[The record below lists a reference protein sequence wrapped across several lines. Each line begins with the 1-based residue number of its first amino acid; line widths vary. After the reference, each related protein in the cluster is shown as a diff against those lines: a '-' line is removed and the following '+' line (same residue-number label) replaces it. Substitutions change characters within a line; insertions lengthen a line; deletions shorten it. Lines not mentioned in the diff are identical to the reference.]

1 MPFDLASLTLSAMTQ
16 LGANLRRI
24 SAGASSVE
32 EVAQRVVRL
41 LYDELL
47 DPATGAKACVLA
59 RFYFTT
65 KYSSLDED
73 LRAFGSRLMEGNELQ
88 PDTRCLTLL
97 ATAGEKP
104 EWNSRK
110 ESEGHKTIPLPS
122 EQAFQALPMVSQL
135 ITQLGIDVGTVL
147 KPDLSLVLEMEQ
159 KTYNV
164 FHVQKAAGSPFIPAQ
179 ENFVIP
185 YKVRS
190 VLGFGGL
197 LPSGDIY
204 VVLLFTRVTISRD
217 TADMFRNA
225 TMNLKVALLAF
236 LDRPVFVVQKYEQ
249 Q

>member
-1 MPFDLASLTLSAMTQ
+1 MPYDLASSSLSSMTQ
-16 LGANLRRI
+16 LGVALRRI
-24 SAGASSVE
+24 GAGASSVE

-41 LYDELL
+41 LYGELV
-47 DPATGAKACVLA
+47 DTATGAKACVLA

-65 KYSSLDED
+65 KYSILDED

-104 EWNSRK
+104 EWNSRRK
-110 ESEGHKTIPLPS
+110 SEGHKTIPLPS
-122 EQAFQALPMVSQL
+122 EQAFQAIPMVSQL
-135 ITQLGIDVGTVL
+135 IMQLGIDVATVL
-147 KPDLSLVLEMEQ
+147 KPDPSLVLELEQ

-164 FHVQKAAGSPFIPAQ
+164 FFVQNAAGSPFIPAQ

-197 LPSGDIY
+197 LPSGDLY
-204 VVLLFTRVTISRD
+204 AVLLFARVSISRD
-217 TADMFRNA
+217 SAAIFRNA
-225 TMNLKVALLAF
+225 AMNLKVALLPF
-236 LDRPVFVVQKYEQ
+236 VDRPVFGIPNYEQ

>member
-1 MPFDLASLTLSAMTQ
+1 MPYDLAGLSLSAMTQ
-16 LGANLRRI
+16 LGATLRRI
-24 SAGASSVE
+24 GPGAGSVE
-32 EVAQRVVRL
+32 DVAQRVVRL

-47 DPATGAKACVLA
+47 DPVTGAKACVLT

-65 KYSSLDED
+65 KYSSLDEE
-73 LRAFGSRLMEGNELQ
+73 LRAFGARLMKGNELH

-104 EWNSRK
+104 EWNCRK
-110 ESEGHKTIPLPS
+110 KSEGHQTIPLPS
-122 EQAFQALPMVSQL
+122 EQAFQAIPMVAQL
-135 ITQLGIDVGTVL
+135 IAQLGIDVGTLL
-147 KPDLSLVLEMEQ
+147 KPDPSLVLEMEQ

-164 FHVQKAAGSPFIPAQ
+164 FFVREAAGSLFIPAQ
-179 ENFVIP
+179 ENFVTP

-197 LPSGDIY
+197 LPSSDLY
-204 VVLLFTRVTISRD
+204 VALLFARVTISKD

-225 TMNLKVALLAF
+225 AMNLKVALLPF
-236 LDRPVFVVQKYEQ
+236 IDRPVFGIPNYEQ

>member
-1 MPFDLASLTLSAMTQ
+1 MPYDLASLTLSAMTQ
-16 LGANLRRI
+16 LGATLRRI
-24 SAGASSVE
+24 GAGSNSVE

-73 LRAFGSRLMEGNELQ
+73 LRAFGSRLMEGKELQ

-104 EWNSRK
+104 EWNSRRK
-110 ESEGHKTIPLPS
+110 SEGHQTIPLPS
-122 EQAFQALPMVSQL
+122 EQAFQAIPMVSQL
-135 ITQLGIDVGTVL
+135 IMQLGIDVATVL
-147 KPDLSLVLEMEQ
+147 KPDPSLVLEMEQ

-164 FHVQKAAGSPFIPAQ
+164 FFVQDAAGSLFIPAQ

-204 VVLLFTRVTISRD
+204 VVLLFTRITISRD

-225 TMNLKVALLAF
+225 TMNLKVALLPF
-236 LDRPVFVVQKYEQ
+236 LDRPVFVVPNYEQ
-249 Q
+249 